1 MRECNYLTVYF
12 KKQKFSELWI
22 SVIVRY
28 GLFGAETHTAAALSP
43 PLKGSSMISHKL
55 DCPLQPSLSKTREN
69 RPFVSTLWI
78 LLEEPQPTAITDTG
92 EDSQIG
98 DLSSM
103 IPLNLG
109 NFKLGLSLHVSV
121 SNQMKSLSKD

>member
-1 MRECNYLTVYF
+1 MDL
-12 KKQKFSELWI
+12 I
-22 SVIVRY
+22 
-28 GLFGAETHTAAALSP
+28 
-43 PLKGSSMISHKL
+43 
-55 DCPLQPSLSKTREN
+55 
-69 RPFVSTLWI
+69 
-78 LLEEPQPTAITDTG
+78 EEPQSTAITDTG

-109 NFKLGLSLHVSV
+109 NFKLGPSLHVSV